1 MKLPIQNIERKN
13 LIRFLRKKARE
24 NNAKIW
30 LRVAE
35 LLGKAKRRRVS
46 VNLSKINRYT
56 EKGDV
61 VVVPGKAL
69 SSGLLDHPVT
79 VAAYAF
85 SRKAKEKIENTGGK
99 CLTIKELVESNPK
112 GSHVKIMV

>member
-1 MKLPIQNIERKN
+1 MNW
-13 LIRFLRKKARE
+13 KKARE

-35 LLGKAKRRRVS
+35 LLEKAKRRRVS

>member
-1 MKLPIQNIERKN
+1 MKLPPQNIEKKN
-13 LIRFLRKKARE
+13 LVKFLRKKSKE

-30 LRVAE
+30 LSVAK
-35 LLGKAKRRRVS
+35 LLEKAKRRRTS
-46 VNLSKINRYT
+46 INLSKINRYT
-56 EKGDV
+56 ERDDV
-61 VVVPGKAL
+61 VVVPGKTL

-85 SRKAKEKIENTGGK
+85 SRKAKEKIEGAGGK

-112 GSHVKIMV
+112 GSHVKIIA